1 MEGSVFN
8 TRGVSN
14 TGDSVILGPSNS
26 ARLAERERNRN
37 INLDV
42 QDMRTQAAMKAKAA
56 AQAEKE
62 ANDALKI
69 DVADTGRFQNP
80 YNTKFVE
87 PHLKEVGDL
96 YRSGQLRNSK
106 ATVYEKAGRLKGVG
120 QSLANAN
127 KAVEDYLTQTE
138 GTYPKAY
145 DRAVLD
151 QLITKKSIEKIEKD
165 GQLGADDIQSIG
177 EAARQEYHALNRP
190 GIYGTFKEGTKGRSR
205 KMSFTDDPTG
215 LFSSSQSVEVGPYQ
229 DITPIKDKNGRVTG
243 YDVRFAGER
252 VYRDQMTDPRTAQL
266 YKVQK
271 EERLKDAAILK
282 AYEADLASNLQITDP
297 VARQNANDE
306 LEYKY
311 FIEPEMGRPESW
323 AMTNMDEKQI
333 KKFVQA
339 RSLTDK
345 EREIRQAAKTAFQ
358 EPENRI
364 GADGRTKSK
373 QNSFAGTFTKEDA
386 AGIVVGSPEIMVM
399 VDGKLQKVK
408 NPGIKQGVGQTYRVT
423 SENIIRGGGL
433 MVMKPGD
440 NRPHYI
446 AKDFFSKETGIKTDP
461 TEFQATGFMEGG
473 QFDADKINK
482 AIEIAKKKGYK
493 PVVLGPNGK
502 YVPVNEAADFV
513 VAGRVKPEGFMELDV
528 SELQGKT
535 EDGIP
540 VVPSEGTTPASQ
552 ALNLFFKGPGK
563 SGKIYVAIP
572 QAGTAR
578 AAAMKYNPTF
588 MQTVEELNKK
598 QRELNFDQFVGSVPS
613 NPTPMPT
620 NTTPKR
626 KTRY

>member
-1 MEGSVFN
+1 MAGSVFN

-14 TGDSVILGPSNS
+14 TGDSVILGPTNS

-42 QDMRTQAAMKAKAA
+42 QDMRSQAAMKAKAT

-62 ANDALKI
+62 ANDLLKL

-80 YNTKFVE
+80 YNTKFIE

-106 ATVYEKAGRLKGVG
+106 ATVFEKAGKIKGVG

-190 GIYGTFKEGTKGRSR
+190 GIYGAFKEGTKGKSR

-215 LFSSSQSVEVGPYQ
+215 LFQSSQTVEVSPYH
-229 DITPIKDKNGRVTG
+229 DITPIKNKKGRVTG
-243 YDVRFAGER
+243 YDTRFAGER

-271 EERLKDAAILK
+271 QERLKDPATLATYT
-282 AYEADLASNLQITDP
+282 ANLASAAQITDP
-297 VARQNANDE
+297 ATRQDAIDE

-311 FIEPEMGRPESW
+311 FIEPEMGSPESW
-323 AMTNMDEKQI
+323 AMTNLDEKQI

-358 EPENRI
+358 EAENRI
-364 GADGRTKSK
+364 GPDGRTKSK

-386 AGIVVGSPEIMVM
+386 AGIVVGSPYIMVM
-399 VDGKLQKVK
+399 VDGKLEKVP

-433 MVMKPGD
+433 MVMKPGS
-440 NRPHYI
+440 NKAEPLYGS
-446 AKDFFSKETGIKTDP
+446 FFQGEKGIKADP
-461 TEFQATGFMEGG
+461 KVFYRNGFMEGG
-473 QFDADKINK
+473 TFDKDQMDK
-482 AIEIAKKKGYK
+482 AIEVVKKKGYT
-493 PVVLGPNGK
+493 PVVMGPNGK
-502 YVPVNEAADFV
+502 YVPVNAGTDFV
-513 VAGRVKPEGFMELDV
+513 ALGRVKPEPFMELDI
-528 SELQGKT
+528 SELQAK
-535 EDGIP
+535 EDEATP
-540 VVPSEGTTPASQ
+540 VVNTEGNPVGQ
-552 ALNLFFKGPGK
+552 ALSIFFKGPGR
-563 SGKIYVAIP
+563 SGKIYTP
-572 QAGTAR
+572 LTQAGTAK
-578 AAAMKYNPTF
+578 AAAMKYNPAF
-588 MQTVEELNKK
+588 MQTVEELNAR
-598 QRELNFDQFVGSVPS
+598 QRALNFDQYMGSEPS
-613 NPTPMPT
+613 KPKPTS
-620 NTTPKR
+620 TTPKPR
-626 KTRY
+626 TPF

>member
-1 MEGSVFN
+1 
-8 TRGVSN
+8 
-14 TGDSVILGPSNS
+14 
-26 ARLAERERNRN
+26 
-37 INLDV
+37 
-42 QDMRTQAAMKAKAA
+42 
-56 AQAEKE
+56 
-62 ANDALKI
+62 
-69 DVADTGRFQNP
+69 
-80 YNTKFVE
+80 
-87 PHLKEVGDL
+87 
-96 YRSGQLRNSK
+96 
-106 ATVYEKAGRLKGVG
+106 
-120 QSLANAN
+120 
-127 KAVEDYLTQTE
+127 
-138 GTYPKAY
+138 
-145 DRAVLD
+145 
-151 QLITKKSIEKIEKD
+151 
-165 GQLGADDIQSIG
+165 
-177 EAARQEYHALNRP
+177 
-190 GIYGTFKEGTKGRSR
+190 
-205 KMSFTDDPTG
+205 
-215 LFSSSQSVEVGPYQ
+215 
-229 DITPIKDKNGRVTG
+229 
-243 YDVRFAGER
+243 
-252 VYRDQMTDPRTAQL
+252 L

-271 EERLKDAAILK
+271 AKSLKDAEILK
-282 AYEADLASNLQITDP
+282 AYEADLASNTQITDP

-311 FIEPEMGRPESW
+311 FIEPEMGSPESW

-386 AGIVVGSPEIMVM
+386 AGVVVGSPEIMVM

-433 MVMKPGD
+433 MLMKPGS
-440 NRPHYI
+440 NKVEPLYGN
-446 AKDFFSKETGIKTDP
+446 FFQGEKGIKTDP
-461 TEFQATGFMEGG
+461 TEFQTTGFMEGG
-473 QFDADKINK
+473 QFDADKLNK
-482 AIEIAKKKGYK
+482 AIEIAKKKGYT
-493 PVVLGPNGK
+493 PVVMGPNGK
-502 YVPVNEAADFV
+502 YVPINAATDFV
-513 VAGRVKPEGFMELDV
+513 ALGRVKPEGFMELDV

-535 EDGIP
+535 EDEIP
-540 VVPSEGTTPASQ
+540 VVPSEGKTPASQ

-598 QRELNFDQFVGSVPS
+598 QRKLNFDQFMGSEPS
-613 NPTPMPT
+613 NS
-620 NTTPKR
+620 TPKPVNTPTKT